1 MGSHQRCCDTALRGI
16 IGNQPLIPGIAKFLA
31 SRDARFVRPYNQLE
45 FNYYARTHEPCV
57 PTIWA
62 KFVGSATPSKWI
74 ITNHTSQSDVLTL
87 LVKTYIATSWFWRYP
102 MRLSAACQRLYQ

>member
-31 SRDARFVRPYNQLE
+31 SRDARFVRPYNQLK
-45 FNYYARTHEPCV
+45 FNYYARTHESCV

-62 KFVGSATPSKWI
+62 KFVGSAPPFPHMVCGSSAPPSQLFG
-74 ITNHTSQSDVLTL
+74 SQHIYL
-87 LVKTYIATSWFWRYP
+87 P
-102 MRLSAACQRLYQ
+102 